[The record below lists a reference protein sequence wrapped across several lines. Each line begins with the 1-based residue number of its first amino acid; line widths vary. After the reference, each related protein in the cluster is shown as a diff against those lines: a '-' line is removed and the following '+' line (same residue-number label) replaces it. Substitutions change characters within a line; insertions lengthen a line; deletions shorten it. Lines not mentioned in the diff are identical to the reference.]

1 MKGMHLLPSP
11 QSFLLC
17 ITKTIN
23 KILLILRAYYTNSGG
38 EHNLVCTFLLTFL
51 IVFSRIHHMKR
62 TCYHKLYDIIHER

>member
-38 EHNLVCTFLLTFL
+38 EHNLVCTFLLTF
-51 IVFSRIHHMKR
+51 
-62 TCYHKLYDIIHER
+62 